1 MTPGLSQ
8 IVTDEAGPATPAGPS
23 EKSRPLWRKRMPGR
37 PETGMPPQEW
47 ERHLFGS
54 VWLLVCFLL
63 MGDIFEHSLCVCV
76 CRASSMITVT
86 SAAQ

>member
-1 MTPGLSQ
+1 MEEK
-8 IVTDEAGPATPAGPS
+8 DAWEARNRDA
-23 EKSRPLWRKRMPGR
+23 
-37 PETGMPPQEW
+37 PQEW
-47 ERHLFGS
+47 ERHLFAS